1 MCGLTGFFDPSGNCS
16 EKDMTTIVKKMATT
30 LRHRGP
36 DDDGIWCDGDA
47 GIAIGHR
54 RLAIIDLSPQGH
66 QPMVSGNGEWVVAYN
81 GEVYN
86 FPELHADLVKAGIP
100 FKGRSDT
107 EVILEGCAHWGVAET
122 INRLVGMFA
131 IALWNRKTRSLTL
144 VRDRLGIKPLYWG
157 NPTGKSA
164 EKSGGLFLFGSEL
177 KSLTAHPSWRGGLNR
192 DALAAF
198 LRYGYV
204 PTPGSIYADIHKLAP
219 GHMLTLSSGAAPE
232 IRTYWSLAETI
243 EAGRRAPLDISRAE
257 AVSQIE
263 ALIMQSV
270 KDRMVAD
277 VPLGALLS
285 GGIDSSTISACMQA
299 QSAEKVRTFTI
310 GFTEGGYDESTQA
323 AAIARHL
330 GTDHSELRVA
340 PGHAR
345 DLIPR
350 LAEIY
355 DEPFADSSQIPTCLV
370 SALAREKVTVALS
383 GDGGD
388 EVFLGYNRYK
398 WADRVWRY
406 SAGLPSPLRSAAAAF
421 LQAPSPAA
429 WDGIGRVLPA
439 SLRPRLMGEKLHK
452 LASVFQA
459 RTAND
464 IYTRLLTPWAD
475 GEEPVAGVSGR
486 NPIFEDKALNDAL
499 PDFPLRMSAFDTL
512 TYLPDDILTKI
523 DRASMAV
530 SLETRVPLIDHRL
543 VEFVWRLPPALR
555 RGSDKGMGISKSL
568 LREVLYRHVPR
579 QLVDRPKMGF
589 GVPIDSWLRGELRD
603 WAEELISEPRLK
615 AEGLIN
621 PEPVRRAWTE
631 HLSGRR
637 NNQHAL
643 WNVLMFQAW
652 NANRNSATG
661 G

>member
-1 MCGLTGFFDPSGNCS
+1 MCGLTGFFDPSGNAS
-16 EKDMTTIVKKMATT
+16 EKEMAAIVKKMAAT

-54 RLAIIDLSPQGH
+54 RLAVIDLSPQGH
-66 QPMVSGNGEWVVAYN
+66 QPMVSGNGEWVIAYN

-107 EVILEGCAHWGVAET
+107 EVILEGCAHWGIAET
-122 INRLVGMFA
+122 ITRLVGMFA
-131 IALWNRKTRSLTL
+131 IALWNRKTRRLTL

-157 NPTGKSA
+157 SPEK
-164 EKSGGLFLFGSEL
+164 KSGGLFLFGSEL
-177 KSLTAHPSWRGGLNR
+177 KSLAAHPGWRGGLNR
-192 DALAAF
+192 DALAGF

-204 PTPGSIYADIHKLAP
+204 PAPDSIYADIHKLPP
-219 GHMLTLSSGAAPE
+219 GHMLTLSPEAAPE
-232 IRTYWSLAETI
+232 IKAYWSLAETI
-243 EAGRRAPLDISRAE
+243 EAGRSNPLDITQGE

-263 ALIMQSV
+263 TLIMQSV
-270 KDRMVAD
+270 KDRMVSD

-285 GGIDSSTISACMQA
+285 GGIDSSVISACMQA
-299 QSAEKVRTFTI
+299 QSNDKVRTFTI
-310 GFTEGGYDESTQA
+310 GFAEGGYDESAQA
-323 AAIARHL
+323 AAIAKHL
-330 GTDHSELRVA
+330 GTDHSTLTVA
-340 PGHAR
+340 PGDAR
-345 DLIPR
+345 ELIPR

-398 WADRVWRY
+398 WAERLWRY
-406 SAGLPSPLRSAAAAF
+406 SASLPSPLRRAAAAF

-429 WDGIGRVLPA
+429 WDGLGRALPA
-439 SLRPRLMGEKLHK
+439 SLRPRLMGEKMHK
-452 LASVFQA
+452 LASVLTA

-475 GEEPVAGVSGR
+475 GEELIAGVSGR
-486 NPIFEDKALNDAL
+486 NPVFGDKALNDAL

-512 TYLPDDILTKI
+512 TYLPDDILTKV

-543 VEFVWRLPPALR
+543 VEFIWRLPPALR
-555 RGSDKGMGISKSL
+555 PGSDKGMGTSKSL
-568 LREVLYRHVPR
+568 LREVLYRHVPK

-603 WAEELISEPRLK
+603 WAEDLISPSRLK

-621 PEPVRRAWTE
+621 PQPVRRAWAE
-631 HLSGRR
+631 HLSGKR

-652 NANRNSATG
+652 NVNRNSAAG